1 MALFRMPDTLAR
13 ELILY
18 YVSQG
23 ARGRA
28 ADDRLKAIVSSVCQ
42 LPVTS
47 VLVYETERRRSR
59 CARIT
64 LPSTYS
70 AAFESIFPNAHR
82 LKDPAPGL
90 ATFRLAGSN
99 RSPHA

>member
-1 MALFRMPDTLAR
+1 MALFRMPDTLVR

-18 YVSQG
+18 SVSEG
-23 ARGRA
+23 TRGPD
-28 ADDRLKAIVSSVCQ
+28 ADDVLKTIVSSVCQ

-47 VLVYETERRRSR
+47 VLVYETQRRRAR

-64 LPSTYS
+64 FPSRYS
-70 AAFESIFPNAHR
+70 ARFVSIFPNARR
-82 LKDPAPGL
+82 LKEQAPGL